1 MPAKKTAEP
10 KETKTRNAQ
19 ATKERILSVAFKE
32 FAARGYDGARIDAI
46 VARCKI
52 SKNLIYHYFAS
63 KEDLFIEVMERAYG
77 AMRERQNELALS
89 GDDPVADMRTLVEKT
104 IQHFV
109 EQPEF
114 IQLLATENLHKAAHI
129 KKSRVIPVIF
139 NPLRKALSEILE
151 KGKTKG
157 VFRQDADWVDLYVSI
172 SGLGSYA
179 VSNRYTLSYVL
190 GVDLGSPERLAS
202 RMKHIPDMVMSYL
215 CDLSGSDASVRGSA
229 GT

>member
-1 MPAKKTAEP
+1 MPANKTADAG
-10 KETKTRNAQ
+10 KTTSRNAQ
-19 ATKERILSVAFKE
+19 LTKERILNVAFKE

-63 KEDLFIEVMERAYG
+63 KEDLFVQVMERAYG
-77 AMRERQNELALS
+77 AMRTRQNELALT
-89 GDDPVADMRTLVEKT
+89 GDDPVADMRVLVEKT
-104 IQHFV
+104 IQHFI

-129 KKSRVIPVIF
+129 KKSSVITVIF
-139 NPLRKALSEILE
+139 NPLRSALHNILE
-151 KGKTKG
+151 QGKAKG
-157 VFRQDADWVDLYVSI
+157 VFRQDADWIDLYVSI

-179 VSNRYTLSYVL
+179 ISNRYTLSYVL
-190 GVDLGSPERLAS
+190 DVDLGASERVAR

-215 CDLSGSDASVRGSA
+215 CDLGEARPA
-229 GT
+229 A